1 MRTKVQCTHQTQGQ
15 GTNKCKN
22 RRTTFLSW
30 SPQCS
35 QCFPNLLCSSCTSR
49 PCLPLSAKLWT
60 LLGQREE
67 ESSTLGEHVAGVAMT
82 VNVSC
87 TGALPRLCLK
97 VAWPQK
103 NPP

>member
-1 MRTKVQCTHQTQGQ
+1 MLSVLAELAVQLLHQQA
-15 GTNKCKN
+15 
-22 RRTTFLSW
+22 
-30 SPQCS
+30 
-35 QCFPNLLCSSCTSR
+35 LLALVCQAVDA
-49 PCLPLSAKLWT
+49 PGAE
-60 LLGQREE
+60 GE